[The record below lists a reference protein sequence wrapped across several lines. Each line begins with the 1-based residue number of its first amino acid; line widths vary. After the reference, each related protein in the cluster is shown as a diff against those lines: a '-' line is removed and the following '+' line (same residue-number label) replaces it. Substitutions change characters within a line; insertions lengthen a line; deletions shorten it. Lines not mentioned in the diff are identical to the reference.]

1 MSTNWLIKR
10 INLLYRKSAVGRGI
24 RPARNFRASRGFT
37 LMELLVVMLILVAIG
52 AFAVPLYLNHLSN
65 ARVKAAS
72 IQIDRLGGIL
82 DLYKLDVGL
91 YPPEGDGLQAL
102 LAPPVGVDRWNGPYL
117 KKKASLTDPW
127 GADYIYRFPGEHGAY
142 DLFSL
147 GADGVEGG
155 EGENADATNW

>member
-1 MSTNWLIKR
+1 MSMNWLTKR
-10 INLLYRKSAVGRGI
+10 IHLLYRRSAVGRGI
-24 RPARNFRASRGFT
+24 RPARIFRASRGFT

-65 ARVKAAS
+65 TRIKAAG

-82 DLYKLDVGL
+82 DLYKLDIGL

-102 LAPPVGVDRWNGPYL
+102 LTQPAGADRWNGPYL

-127 GADYIYRFPGEHGAY
+127 GAPYIYRFPGEHGAY
-142 DLFSL
+142 DLYSL

-155 EGENADATNW
+155 EGENADATSW